1 MSTIA
6 LIGKPNCGKSLLFNQ
21 LTSLGQKV
29 ANYPGVTVEVS
40 RGKFGEHQ
48 LIDFPGIYSLDAI
61 SEDEEVAI
69 SKFTQEITE
78 QNLDGVVVV
87 LDGTRLQTSL
97 LLGLH
102 VLKRVDNTI
111 PVLFA
116 INFLDVL
123 KDNQLQI
130 DIQALSQEL
139 GISVCLFSAK
149 TQEGL
154 QDVATWIEDPVQHSD
169 YSDSTADLP
178 ESLQDYA
185 TELTESHSGNVEVL
199 LVKQN
204 RLDDIFLSGIWGS
217 LLLLITLLMLFQSVF
232 TWSGPLMDIVDWMVV
247 STGDWVT
254 GQMPEGALQ
263 SFTGEALFGGVG
275 SFLVFVPQIF
285 VLTFLISLLED
296 SGYMARM
303 AVLCH
308 RPLEWFGLSGK
319 SVVPLLSGHA
329 CAIPAIYA
337 ARTIE
342 SPKKRLL
349 TMMVV
354 PLTSCAARLPVYGL
368 LVAVSIPN
376 TVLWGGLF
384 GLQGLAFFVLYLMGI
399 LGSLFMSVLISK
411 FALKEKDDTPFMLEL
426 PAYRVPQPT
435 ILLKRAWRASLRFVK
450 GAGGVIFTV
459 NAVIWVLG
467 YFPNGSGQLNT
478 SYLATIGK
486 TLEPLFAP
494 LGLDWKFTV
503 AILMSFLAREVFVGA
518 LGTMMGL
525 EDDGTMEDGL
535 VERLQSSELPLGT
548 SIGLLVF
555 YVFAMQ
561 CVSTLAVL
569 KQELGNIK
577 TPILIFIG
585 YNLLAYI
592 LALFCVWGIG

>member
-40 RGKFGEHQ
+40 RGKSGNHQ

-61 SEDEEVAI
+61 SEDEEVAV
-69 SKFTQEITE
+69 SKFTEEITE
-78 QNLDGVVVV
+78 NNLDGVIVV

-102 VLKRVDNTI
+102 VLKHVNNTT

-130 DIQALSQEL
+130 DIEMLSEEL
-139 GISVCLFSAK
+139 GISVCMFSAK
-149 TQEGL
+149 TKEGL
-154 QDVATWIEDPVQHSD
+154 ESVTAWIEKPVQQS
-169 YSDSTADLP
+169 STDLP

-185 TELTESHSGNVEVL
+185 TKLTESHSGSVDVL

-204 RLDDIFLSGIWGS
+204 RLDDIFLSGVWGS
-217 LLLLITLLMLFQSVF
+217 LLLIVTLLLLFQSIF
-232 TWSGPLMDIVDWMVV
+232 TWSGPLMDVVDWMVV
-247 STGDWVT
+247 NSGEWVT
-254 GQMPEGALQ
+254 NQMSEGALQ
-263 SFTGEALFGGVG
+263 SFTGEAIFGGVG

-303 AVLCH
+303 AVICH
-308 RPLEWFGLSGK
+308 RPLQWFGLSGK

-349 TMMVV
+349 TMIVV
-354 PLTSCAARLPVYGL
+354 PLTSCSARLPVYGL

-399 LGSLFMSVLISK
+399 LGSLFVSILISK
-411 FALKEKDDTPFMLEL
+411 FALKDKDDTPFMLEL

-435 ILLKRAWRASLRFVK
+435 ILVKRAWRASLRFVK

-459 NAVIWVLG
+459 NAVIWILG
-467 YFPNGSGQLNT
+467 YFPNGSGQLST

-486 TLEPLFAP
+486 TLEPMFAP

-525 EDDGTMEDGL
+525 EDNGTDETMEDGL
-535 VERLQSSELPLGT
+535 VERLQSSDMPLGT

-569 KQELGNIK
+569 KQEVGNVK

-585 YNLLAYI
+585 YNVLAYV
-592 LALFCVWGIG
+592 LALFCVWGLG

>member
-40 RGKFGEHQ
+40 RGKSGNHQ
-48 LIDFPGIYSLDAI
+48 LIDFPGIYSLNAI
-61 SEDEEVAI
+61 SEDEEVAV
-69 SKFTQEITE
+69 SKFTQEIVE
-78 QNLDGVVVV
+78 NNLDGVIVV

-130 DIQALSQEL
+130 DIQMLSEEL

-149 TQEGL
+149 TKEGL
-154 QDVATWIEDPVQHSD
+154 EDVTAWIEKPIQQS
-169 YSDSTADLP
+169 STELP

-185 TELTESHSGNVEVL
+185 TKLTESHSGNVEVL
-199 LVKQN
+199 LLKQN
-204 RLDDIFLSGIWGS
+204 RLDDIFLSGVWGS
-217 LLLLITLLMLFQSVF
+217 LLLVITLLLLFQSIF

-247 STGDWVT
+247 SSGEWVT
-254 GQMPEGALQ
+254 SQMSEGALQ

-303 AVLCH
+303 AVICH
-308 RPLEWFGLSGK
+308 RPLQWFGLSGK

-349 TMMVV
+349 TMIVV
-354 PLTSCAARLPVYGL
+354 PLTSCSARLPVYGL

-399 LGSLFMSVLISK
+399 LGSLFVSTLISK
-411 FALKEKDDTPFMLEL
+411 FALKDKDDTPFMLEL
-426 PAYRVPQPT
+426 PAYRVPQPI
-435 ILLKRAWRASLRFVK
+435 ILIKRAWRASLRFVK

-459 NAVIWVLG
+459 NAVIWILG
-467 YFPNGSGQLNT
+467 YFPNGSGQLST

-486 TLEPLFAP
+486 TLEPMFAP

-535 VERLQSSELPLGT
+535 VERLQSSEMPLGT

-569 KQELGNIK
+569 KQELGNLK
-577 TPILIFIG
+577 TPVLIFIG
-585 YNLLAYI
+585 YNVLAYV
-592 LALFCVWGIG
+592 LALVCVWTIG

>member
-21 LTSLGQKV
+21 LTDMGQKV
-29 ANYPGVTVEVS
+29 ANYPGVTVEVL
-40 RGKFGEHQ
+40 RGTFGSHQ

-61 SEDEEVAI
+61 SEDEEVAV
-69 SKFTQEITE
+69 SKFTAEVDS
-78 QNLDGVVVV
+78 QNLDGIIIV
-87 LDGTRLQTSL
+87 LDGTRLQASL
-97 LLGLH
+97 LLGLQI
-102 VLKRVDNTI
+102 LKQVNQRVPI
-111 PVLFA
+111 LFA

-123 KDNQLQI
+123 KENSLQI
-130 DIQALSQEL
+130 DVEGLATQL
-139 GISVCLFSAK
+139 GTSVCLFSAK
-149 TQEGL
+149 TTEGL
-154 QDVATWIEDPVQHSD
+154 NQLTDWIAQPVSH
-169 YSDSTADLP
+169 TAVPLP
-178 ESLQDYA
+178 ENLQEYA
-185 TELTESHSGNVEVL
+185 SKLAENHSGSVEPL
-199 LVKQN
+199 LVQQN
-204 RLDDIFLSGIWGS
+204 RLDDIFLSGLWGS
-217 LLLLITLLMLFQSVF
+217 VLLVITLLMLFQSVF
-232 TWSGPLMDIVDWMVV
+232 TWSGPLMDAVDWAVV
-247 STGDWVT
+247 SSGEWVT
-254 GQMPEGALQ
+254 GLMSEGALQ
-263 SFTGEALFGGVG
+263 SFVGEALFGGVG

-308 RPLEWFGLSGK
+308 RPLQWFGLSGK

-342 SPKKRLL
+342 SPKKRFL

-354 PLTSCAARLPVYGL
+354 PLTSCSARLPVYGL

-384 GLQGLAFFVLYLMGI
+384 GLQGLAFFALYLMGI
-399 LGSLFMSVLISK
+399 LGSLFVSVLISK
-411 FALKEKDDTPFMLEL
+411 FALKDKDDTPFMLEL
-426 PAYRVPQPT
+426 PAYRVPQVS
-435 ILLKRAWRASLRFVK
+435 ILLKRAWRAAMRFVT

-459 NAVIWVLG
+459 NAIIWILG
-467 YFPNGSGQLNT
+467 YFPNGAGELQS
-478 SYLATIGK
+478 SYLATIGQ
-486 TLEPLFAP
+486 TLEPMFAP

-503 AILMSFLAREVFVGA
+503 AIIMSFLAREVFVGA

-525 EDDGTMEDGL
+525 EDGGDETMEDGL
-535 VERLQSSELPLGT
+535 IERLQSSNMSMGT

-569 KQELGNIK
+569 KQELGSIK
-577 TPILIFIG
+577 SPVLIFVG
-585 YNLLAYI
+585 YNLLAYV
-592 LALFCVWGIG
+592 LALVCVWTIG

>member
-40 RGKFGEHQ
+40 RGKSGNHQ
-48 LIDFPGIYSLDAI
+48 LIDFPGIYSLNAI
-61 SEDEEVAI
+61 SEDEEVAV
-69 SKFTQEITE
+69 SKFTEEITE
-78 QNLDGVVVV
+78 NNLDGVIVV

-123 KDNQLQI
+123 KDNQLHI
-130 DIQALSQEL
+130 DIEMLSEEL

-149 TQEGL
+149 TKEGL
-154 QDVATWIEDPVQHSD
+154 EDVTAWIEKPIQQS
-169 YSDSTADLP
+169 STELP

-185 TELTESHSGNVEVL
+185 TKLTESHSGNVEVL
-199 LVKQN
+199 LLKQN
-204 RLDDIFLSGIWGS
+204 RLDDIFLSGVWGS
-217 LLLLITLLMLFQSVF
+217 LLLVITLLLLFQSIF

-247 STGDWVT
+247 SSGEWVT
-254 GQMPEGALQ
+254 SQMSEGALQ

-303 AVLCH
+303 AVICH
-308 RPLEWFGLSGK
+308 RPLQWFGLSGK

-349 TMMVV
+349 TMIVV
-354 PLTSCAARLPVYGL
+354 PLTSCSARLPVYGL

-384 GLQGLAFFVLYLMGI
+384 GLQGLAFFVLYVMGI
-399 LGSLFMSVLISK
+399 LGSLFVSTLISK
-411 FALKEKDDTPFMLEL
+411 FALKDKDDTPFMLEL
-426 PAYRVPQPT
+426 PAYRVPQPI
-435 ILLKRAWRASLRFVK
+435 ILVKRAWRASLRFVK

-459 NAVIWVLG
+459 NAVIWILG
-467 YFPNGSGQLNT
+467 YFPNGSGQLST

-486 TLEPLFAP
+486 TLEPMFAP

-535 VERLQSSELPLGT
+535 VERLQSSEMPLGT

-569 KQELGNIK
+569 KQELGNLK
-577 TPILIFIG
+577 TPVLIFIG
-585 YNLLAYI
+585 YNVLAYV
-592 LALFCVWGIG
+592 LALVCVWTIG

>member
-40 RGKFGEHQ
+40 RGKSGNHQ
-48 LIDFPGIYSLDAI
+48 LIDFPGIYSLNAI
-61 SEDEEVAI
+61 SEDEEVAV
-69 SKFTQEITE
+69 SKFTEEITE
-78 QNLDGVVVV
+78 NNLDGVIVV

-123 KDNQLQI
+123 KDNQLHI
-130 DIQALSQEL
+130 DIEMLSEEL

-149 TQEGL
+149 TKEGL
-154 QDVATWIEDPVQHSD
+154 EDVTAWIEKPIQQS
-169 YSDSTADLP
+169 STELP

-185 TELTESHSGNVEVL
+185 TKLTESHSGNVEVL
-199 LVKQN
+199 LLKQN
-204 RLDDIFLSGIWGS
+204 RLDDIFLSGVWGS
-217 LLLLITLLMLFQSVF
+217 LLLVITLLLLFQSIF

-247 STGDWVT
+247 SSGEWVT
-254 GQMPEGALQ
+254 SQMSEGALQ

-303 AVLCH
+303 AVICH
-308 RPLEWFGLSGK
+308 RPLQWFGLSGK

-349 TMMVV
+349 TMIVV
-354 PLTSCAARLPVYGL
+354 PLTSCSARLPVYGL

-384 GLQGLAFFVLYLMGI
+384 GLQGLAFFVLYVMGI
-399 LGSLFMSVLISK
+399 LGSLFVSTLISK
-411 FALKEKDDTPFMLEL
+411 FALKDKDDTPFMLEL
-426 PAYRVPQPT
+426 PAYRVPQPI
-435 ILLKRAWRASLRFVK
+435 ILIKRAWRASLRFVK

-459 NAVIWVLG
+459 NAVIWILG
-467 YFPNGSGQLNT
+467 YFPNGSGQLST

-486 TLEPLFAP
+486 TLEPMFAP

-535 VERLQSSELPLGT
+535 VERLQSSEMPLGT

-569 KQELGNIK
+569 KQELGNLK
-577 TPILIFIG
+577 TPVLIFIG
-585 YNLLAYI
+585 YNVLAYV
-592 LALFCVWGIG
+592 LALVCVWTIG

>member
-40 RGKFGEHQ
+40 RGKSGNHQ
-48 LIDFPGIYSLDAI
+48 LIDFPGIYSLNAI
-61 SEDEEVAI
+61 SEDEEVAV
-69 SKFTQEITE
+69 SKFTQEIVE
-78 QNLDGVVVV
+78 NNLDGVIVV

-130 DIQALSQEL
+130 DIQMLSEEL

-149 TQEGL
+149 TKEGL
-154 QDVATWIEDPVQHSD
+154 EDVTAWIEKPIQQS
-169 YSDSTADLP
+169 STELP

-185 TELTESHSGNVEVL
+185 TKLTKSHSGNVEVL
-199 LVKQN
+199 LLKQN
-204 RLDDIFLSGIWGS
+204 RLDDIFLSGVWGS
-217 LLLLITLLMLFQSVF
+217 LLLVITLLLLFQSIF

-247 STGDWVT
+247 SSGEWVT
-254 GQMPEGALQ
+254 SQMSEGALQ

-303 AVLCH
+303 AVICH
-308 RPLEWFGLSGK
+308 RPLQWFGLSGK

-349 TMMVV
+349 TMIVV
-354 PLTSCAARLPVYGL
+354 PLTSCSARLPVYGL

-399 LGSLFMSVLISK
+399 LGSLFVSTLISK
-411 FALKEKDDTPFMLEL
+411 FALKDKDDTPFMLEL
-426 PAYRVPQPT
+426 PAYRVPQPI
-435 ILLKRAWRASLRFVK
+435 ILIKRAWRASLRFVK

-459 NAVIWVLG
+459 NAVIWILG
-467 YFPNGSGQLNT
+467 YFPNGSGQLST

-486 TLEPLFAP
+486 TLEPMFAP

-535 VERLQSSELPLGT
+535 VERLQSSEMPLGT

-569 KQELGNIK
+569 KQELGNLK
-577 TPILIFIG
+577 TPVLIFIG
-585 YNLLAYI
+585 YNVLAYV
-592 LALFCVWGIG
+592 LALVCVWTIG

>member
-40 RGKFGEHQ
+40 RGKSGNHQ
-48 LIDFPGIYSLDAI
+48 LIDFPGIYSLNAI
-61 SEDEEVAI
+61 SEDEEVAV
-69 SKFTQEITE
+69 SKFTQEIVE
-78 QNLDGVVVV
+78 NNLDGVIVV

-130 DIQALSQEL
+130 DIQMLSEEL

-149 TQEGL
+149 TKEGL
-154 QDVATWIEDPVQHSD
+154 EDVTAWIEKPIQQS
-169 YSDSTADLP
+169 STELP

-185 TELTESHSGNVEVL
+185 TKLTESHSGNVEVL
-199 LVKQN
+199 LLKQN
-204 RLDDIFLSGIWGS
+204 RLDDIFLSGVWGS
-217 LLLLITLLMLFQSVF
+217 LLLVITLLLLFQSIF

-247 STGDWVT
+247 SSGEWVT
-254 GQMPEGALQ
+254 SQMSEGALQ

-303 AVLCH
+303 AVICH
-308 RPLEWFGLSGK
+308 RPLQWFGLSGK

-349 TMMVV
+349 TMIVV
-354 PLTSCAARLPVYGL
+354 PLTSCSARLPVYGL

-399 LGSLFMSVLISK
+399 LGSLFVSTLISK
-411 FALKEKDDTPFMLEL
+411 FALKDKDDTPFMLEL
-426 PAYRVPQPT
+426 PAYRLPQPI
-435 ILLKRAWRASLRFVK
+435 ILVKRAWRASLRFVK

-459 NAVIWVLG
+459 NAVIWILG
-467 YFPNGSGQLNT
+467 YFPNGSGQLST

-486 TLEPLFAP
+486 TLEPMFAP

-535 VERLQSSELPLGT
+535 VERLQSSEMPLGT

-569 KQELGNIK
+569 KQELGNLK
-577 TPILIFIG
+577 TPVLIFIG
-585 YNLLAYI
+585 YNVLAYV
-592 LALFCVWGIG
+592 LALVCVWTIG